1 MACDSWRAVL
11 ERTLTVFYVE
21 VMIDLTHIW
30 LFQIFTLWLWVLILD
45 SSNPRSLS

>member
-21 VMIDLTHIW
+21 VMIDLTH
-30 LFQIFTLWLWVLILD
+30 FVVQIFTLWLWVLILD